1 MKKLLLGLG
10 FSGILLLSG
19 CNGVKTHQVIA
30 ENDSASIDVGDSVV
44 INVLSNDSATFT
56 EDGFSGDST
65 DALEIG
71 DITQPQHGAVIKDGQ
86 SIVYTHNGDTSE
98 SDSFTYEALIIEN
111 NMHFT
116 DEAVVSITIEQATPP
131 PSSSPTPP
139 PPSPSPTPPPPPS
152 PTPPPPSINK
162 VPTANAGADKT
173 IQLGESVTMTGT
185 GSDSDGTIVSY
196 KWMKGSTVLA
206 TTAEFVY
213 TPTAVSSDTLI
224 FTVTDDDDASASD
237 TVIVEVTAASNTKP
251 VADSSEIYMSSEC
264 TIAEVVSFT
273 VTGHDDD
280 GDTLTFTKV
289 TDPTYG
295 SVSVDSDG
303 NGEFTLDDS
312 EDQNKCMDG
321 IPNSFSFNVNDGTEN
336 SDDERVD
343 ILPNV

>member
-19 CNGVKTHQVIA
+19 CDGLKTHQVIA
-30 ENDSASIDVGDSVV
+30 ENDSASVDVGDSVV
-44 INVLSNDSATFT
+44 INVLSNDRATST
-56 EDGFSGDST
+56 EGEISEDST
-65 DALEIG
+65 DVLEIG

-111 NMHFT
+111 NIHFT
-116 DEAVVSITIEQATPP
+116 DEAVVSITIEQPTPPP

-139 PPSPSPTPPPPPS
+139 P
-152 PTPPPPSINK
+152 SINK
-162 VPTANAGADKT
+162 LPTANAGVDKT

-196 KWMKGSTVLA
+196 KWKKGSTVLA

-251 VADSSEIYMSSEC
+251 VADSSEIGMSSEC
-264 TIAEVVSFT
+264 TIGEVVSFT

-321 IPNSFSFNVNDGTEN
+321 MPNSFTFNVNDGTEN
-336 SDDERVD
+336 SDDARVD
-343 ILPNV
+343 IVPTVG

>member
-19 CNGVKTHQVIA
+19 CDGFKTHQVIA
-30 ENDSASIDVGDSVV
+30 ENDSASVDVGDSVV
-44 INVLSNDSATFT
+44 INVLSNDRATST
-56 EDGFSGDST
+56 EDDISEDST

-111 NMHFT
+111 NIHFT
-116 DEAVVSITIEQATPP
+116 DEAVVSITIEQPVP
-131 PSSSPTPP
+131 PS
-139 PPSPSPTPPPPPS
+139 SPSPTPPS
-152 PTPPPPSINK
+152 PSINK

-206 TTAEFVY
+206 NTAEFVY

-224 FTVTDDDDASASD
+224 FTVTDDDSASASD
-237 TVIVEVTAASNTKP
+237 TVIVEVTAVSNTKP
-251 VADSSEIYMSSEC
+251 VADSSEIGMSSEC
-264 TIAEVVSFT
+264 TIGEVVSFT

-295 SVSVDSDG
+295 SVVLDSDG

-312 EDQNKCMDG
+312 EDQNNCMEG
-321 IPNSFSFNVNDGTEN
+321 MPNSFTFNVNDGIEN
-336 SDDERVD
+336 SDDATVD
-343 ILPNV
+343 IVPTVG

>member
-44 INVLSNDSATFT
+44 INVLSNDRATSS
-56 EDGFSGDST
+56 EGDISEDST

-86 SIVYTHNGDTSE
+86 SIVYTHNGDTSK

-111 NMHFT
+111 NVYFT
-116 DEAVVSITIEQATPP
+116 DDAVVSITIEQ
-131 PSSSPTPP
+131 PTP
-139 PPSPSPTPPPPPS
+139 
-152 PTPPPPSINK
+152 NK

-312 EDQNKCMDG
+312 EDQNKCMDSM
-321 IPNSFSFNVNDGTEN
+321 PNSFSFNVNDGTEN
-336 SDDERVD
+336 SDAATVN
-343 ILPNV
+343 INPPV